1 MDFVPRR
8 GHWQLQMQ
16 VNFIPL
22 SAEVHLRETNKQVN
36 KLISL

>member
-1 MDFVPRR
+1 MDLVLRR
-8 GHWQLQMQ
+8 GHWQLHMR

-22 SAEVHLRETNKQVN
+22 SAEVQLRETNKQVN